1 MRAATYQGPGA
12 VEVTEVP
19 DPIVADELAA
29 VVQVAAAGI
38 CGSDLHIFEG
48 HGFSDD
54 LGFTLG
60 HEAVGI
66 VVDIGSRVSRFAIGD
81 RVLVAASVG
90 CVLCPTCAAGHV
102 TACEHRR
109 QSWKEYCYGMSHR
122 LPGSQAEFV
131 AVPHADRNLFTV
143 ASEVSDDAALVL
155 TDNAPTAWYGARRAG
170 VSPGDTVAVIGAG
183 PVGQLAVQSAF
194 LQGAA
199 RVLVV
204 EPVEHRRAAA
214 VAVGA
219 EPVDVADPK
228 VDIRQLTKGEGAD
241 AVIEAVGLDATIAL
255 AISAARHGGRVSVV
269 GVSQNDAFPLR
280 LQAVQT
286 KELQF
291 SAGLCSAQ
299 RELPILLALTAA
311 GRLNP
316 AVVVSDRLPLG
327 QAAAGYAKLA
337 QRAPGVGKITLRPD
351 TVTS

>member
-1 MRAATYQGPGA
+1 MRAAVYQGPGT
-12 VEVTEVP
+12 VEVTDVP
-19 DPIVADELAA
+19 DAIVADDLGA

-54 LGFTLG
+54 VGYALG
-60 HEAVGI
+60 HEAVGV
-66 VVDIGSRVSRFAIGD
+66 VVDVGSRVSRFAIGD

-90 CVLCPTCAAGHV
+90 CVLCSTCGAGHV
-102 TACEHRR
+102 TACENRR
-109 QSWKEYCYGMSHR
+109 QPWKEYCYGMSHR

-131 AVPHADRNLFTV
+131 AVPHADVNLFAV
-143 ASEVSDDAALVL
+143 PEAISDDAALAL

-170 VSPGDTVAVIGAG
+170 VTPGDTVAVIGAG

-204 EPVEHRRAAA
+204 EPVEHRRSAA
-214 VAVGA
+214 VTAGA

-228 VDIRQLTKGEGAD
+228 THIRDLTKGEGAD
-241 AVIEAVGLDATIAL
+241 AVVEAVGADATIAL
-255 AISAARHGGRVSVV
+255 AISAARHGGRVSVI

-280 LQAVQT
+280 LQALQT

-299 RELPILLALTAA
+299 RELPTLLALTAA

-316 AVVVSDRLPLG
+316 AVVVSDRLPLA
-327 QAAAGYAKLA
+327 QAPAGYAKLA
-337 QRAPGVGKITLRPD
+337 QRAPGVGKITLRPGA
-351 TVTS
+351 VTS